1 MGRAIFFFA
10 LGLFLQV
17 FGQTVFSIYGLFL
30 RVPVPYPS
38 LADIGFFGSIP
49 CYIYAV
55 FELGKASGTTISMKS
70 FSKKLLAL
78 LVPLLG
84 LSISYSIFLRN
95 YEFDWSAPLRI
106 FFDFGYPLGQA
117 IYTSFAVLVYIL
129 SKQFLGGIMKNK
141 VLFIL
146 IALVIQYIADYNFLY
161 QFSVNTWINGG
172 YGDYIYLFSY
182 FIMAMGLINLGQ
194 VFRELKEASV

>member
-1 MGRAIFFFA
+1 
-10 LGLFLQV
+10 
-17 FGQTVFSIYGLFL
+17 
-30 RVPVPYPS
+30 
-38 LADIGFFGSIP
+38 
-49 CYIYAV
+49 
-55 FELGKASGTTISMKS
+55 
-70 FSKKLLAL
+70 
-78 LVPLLG
+78 
-84 LSISYSIFLRN
+84 
-95 YEFDWSAPLRI
+95 
-106 FFDFGYPLGQA
+106 
-117 IYTSFAVLVYIL
+117 
-129 SKQFLGGIMKNK
+129 MKNK